1 MGSSWSNYLINLGK
15 LARGD
20 SLLDPLVVTYYVTT
34 NCNLN
39 CVYCEDFGA
48 RLNDPARIPSEE
60 DIQKILSVIRTAT
73 DNLVITGGEPLT
85 HPKIGQII
93 QYARENLGFKKIT
106 MLSNGF
112 LLPQHENLLGHLER
126 LVISI
131 DSVNPVVW
139 HKLIGTTQEYAEIIL
154 KNVVNYAA
162 RQQEFGLK
170 MVVNCVLTPES
181 LEHAWDVLEFCAD
194 NRMLVSFSPQAL
206 HNWPRYELLVSDEFK
221 ALVEKL
227 IQAKSSGAPILGS
240 LAYLETLTDF
250 STYKCY
256 PTTAPRVMPDGEL
269 IYPCRPVEK
278 EKDSFGGSINLK
290 TVSSWKEAVAKL
302 EDQYGAPPISCTSC
316 YQQCY
321 IEPSL
326 MQAQPFV
333 YLSELARF
341 ASSRAGSL
349 ATHTPG

>member
-1 MGSSWSNYLINLGK
+1 MGSSWSNYLFNLAK

-20 SLLDPLVVTYYVTT
+20 SLLDPLVTTYYITT

-39 CVYCEDFGA
+39 CVYCEDFGS
-48 RLNDPARIPSEE
+48 RLNDPSQSPSQE
-60 DIQKILSVIRTAT
+60 DVKTILSVIRTAT
-73 DNLVITGGEPLT
+73 DSLVITGGEPLT
-85 HPKIGQII
+85 HPHIDELI
-93 QYARENLGFKKIT
+93 QYAHETLAFRKIT
-106 MLSNGF
+106 MLSNGL
-112 LLPQHENLLGHLER
+112 LLPQHEEVLRHLDR

-131 DSVNPVVW
+131 DSVDPEVW
-139 HKLIGTTQEYAEIIL
+139 YKLIGTTREYAERIL
-154 KNVVNYAA
+154 ENVTMYAA
-162 RQQEFGLK
+162 QQEHFGLK
-170 MVVNCVLTPES
+170 MVINCVLTPEN
-181 LEHAWDVLEFCAD
+181 LNHAWDVLEFCVD
-194 NRMLVSFSPQAL
+194 NRLLVSFSPQAL

-221 ALVEKL
+221 TLIEKL
-227 IQAKSSGAPILGS
+227 IAAKKGGAPILGS
-240 LAYLETLTDF
+240 LAYLKTLTDF

-290 TVSSWKEAVAKL
+290 TVNSWEEAIAQL
-302 EDQYGAPPISCTSC
+302 EEQYGAPPISCTSC

-333 YLSELARF
+333 YISELARF
-341 ASSRAGSL
+341 APSRAGSL

>member
-1 MGSSWSNYLINLGK
+1 MASSWINYLINLAK

-20 SLLDPLVVTYYVTT
+20 SLLEPLVVTYYITT

-48 RLNDPARIPSEE
+48 RLNDPSQIPSEE
-60 DIQKILSVIRTAT
+60 DIQQILSVIRTAT
-73 DNLVITGGEPLT
+73 DRLVITGGEPLT
-85 HPKIGQII
+85 HPKIDQILR
-93 QYARENLGFKKIT
+93 YAHETLGFSQIT
-106 MLSNGF
+106 MLSNGL
-112 LLPQHENLLGHLER
+112 LLPQHESLLKHLER

-131 DSVNPVVW
+131 DSVDPDMW
-139 HKLIGTTQEYAEIIL
+139 HKLIGTTPEYAEMIL
-154 KNVVNYAA
+154 KNVVQYAA
-162 RQQEFGLK
+162 RQAEFGVR
-170 MVVNCVLTPES
+170 MVVNCVLTPEN
-181 LEHAWDVLEFCAD
+181 LEEAWDVLRFCID

-206 HNWPRYELLVSDEFK
+206 HNWPRYELLVSDEFTT
-221 ALVEKL
+221 L
-227 IQAKSSGAPILGS
+227 IEELIEAKKGGAPILGS

-250 STYKCY
+250 NTYKCY

-290 TVSSWKEAVAKL
+290 TVSSWKEAVARL
-302 EDQYGAPPISCTSC
+302 DVQYGAPPISCTSC

-341 ASSRAGSL
+341 APSRAGSL
-349 ATHTPG
+349 VTHTPG